1 MRAILFRANASSLI
15 AVKTALSGLFGPG
28 SYPDS
33 GGRASKRAGHLEA
46 MGLGHI
52 LCGTRTGRRF
62 TDIPYGDPDMAE
74 AEAQNTEK
82 KSFQAEVSRL
92 LQIVANSLY
101 SDRDVFLRELISNAS
116 DACDKLRYE
125 AITAP
130 ALIEDDPEF
139 RIVLEVN
146 KSKGTLQISDNGI
159 GMSREELTENLG
171 TIAKSGTAAFVEQLQ
186 AGDKDDKAGSM
197 IGQFGV
203 GFYSAFMVS
212 DQVSVESR
220 RADQTEGWRWE
231 SDGLGE
237 YTIGPSERSTRGT
250 TVTLHIKKDAKDYLK
265 PDTLRG
271 IVKKHSDH
279 IGIPVVMKGDGDTD
293 ETLNDASALWTRPKS
308 EIEDAQYT
316 EFYHHVSNNFDDP
329 TLTLHARVEGKIDYT
344 LLLFVPS
351 VRPFDI
357 FDPARRHHVRLYVKR
372 VFVTSE
378 MEGLIPPYLR
388 FLCGIVDTEDLSLN
402 VSREMLQTS
411 PLIAKIRKD
420 IVKKTFRELKKLSSK
435 EGEKFEGFWKEF
447 GAVLKEGLY
456 EDPTNKDDILEIAR
470 FQTTGGETPTTLADY
485 VGHMKEDQKSI
496 YYIVG
501 DSDSIE
507 RSPQLE
513 GFKARGIEVLLL
525 SDPVDDFWV
534 NSLGTFEE
542 IPFKSVTRGASDLK
556 EGSKED
562 DADKADE
569 EKTDEDDVP
578 TERLVALLKLA
589 LKDRVQDVRT
599 TDRLT
604 DSPACIVAADDGLDM
619 HTERL
624 LRQHG
629 RITEGTLRVLEVNPK
644 HSVVTALAALA
655 ASDNASARLEEAAH
669 LLFDQATILEG
680 ELPPDISAFSNRLV
694 SLLEKAV
701 QVPD

>member
-1 MRAILFRANASSLI
+1 M
-15 AVKTALSGLFGPG
+15 
-28 SYPDS
+28 
-33 GGRASKRAGHLEA
+33 
-46 MGLGHI
+46 
-52 LCGTRTGRRF
+52 
-62 TDIPYGDPDMAE
+62 
-74 AEAQNTEK
+74 
-82 KSFQAEVSRL
+82 
-92 LQIVANSLY
+92 
-101 SDRDVFLRELISNAS
+101 
-116 DACDKLRYE
+116 
-125 AITAP
+125 
-130 ALIEDDPEF
+130 
-139 RIVLEVN
+139 
-146 KSKGTLQISDNGI
+146 
-159 GMSREELTENLG
+159 
-171 TIAKSGTAAFVEQLQ
+171 
-186 AGDKDDKAGSM
+186 
-197 IGQFGV
+197 
-203 GFYSAFMVS
+203 
-212 DQVSVESR
+212 
-220 RADQTEGWRWE
+220 
-231 SDGLGE
+231 
-237 YTIGPSERSTRGT
+237 
-250 TVTLHIKKDAKDYLK
+250 
-265 PDTLRG
+265 
-271 IVKKHSDH
+271 KKHSDH
-279 IGIPVVMKGDGDTD
+279 IGIPVVMKGDGDAE

-357 FDPARRHHVRLYVKR
+357 FDPARHHHVRLYVKR

-420 IVKKTFRELKKLSSK
+420 IVKKTFRELKKLSTK
-435 EGEKFEGFWKEF
+435 EAEKFEGFWNEF

-456 EDPTNKDDILEIAR
+456 EDPTNKDDILAIAR
-470 FQTTGGETPTTLADY
+470 FKTTGAEKPTTLADY
-485 VGHMKEDQKSI
+485 VGRMKEDQKSI

-501 DSDSIE
+501 DGGSIE

-534 NSLGTFEE
+534 NSLGTFEDT
-542 IPFKSVTRGASDLK
+542 PFKSVTRGAADLK
-556 EGSKED
+556 DASAENDAGKTD
-562 DADKADE
+562 DAKA
-569 EKTDEDDVP
+569 DEDDVP
-578 TERLVALLKLA
+578 TARLVALLKLA
-589 LKDRVQDVRT
+589 LKDRAQDVRT

-629 RITEGTLRVLEVNPK
+629 RITEGTLRVLEINPK
-644 HSVVTALAALA
+644 HSVVTALTTLA
-655 ASDNASARLEEAAH
+655 ASDNATARLEEAAH

-680 ELPPDISAFSNRLV
+680 ELPPDIGAFSSRLV

-701 QVPD
+701 RLPD

>member
-1 MRAILFRANASSLI
+1 
-15 AVKTALSGLFGPG
+15 
-28 SYPDS
+28 
-33 GGRASKRAGHLEA
+33 
-46 MGLGHI
+46 
-52 LCGTRTGRRF
+52 
-62 TDIPYGDPDMAE
+62 MAE

-82 KSFQAEVSRL
+82 KSFEAEVSRL

-139 RIVLEVN
+139 RIVLEVD
-146 KSKGTLQISDNGI
+146 KSGGILRISDNGI

-186 AGDKDDKAGSM
+186 AGEKEDKAGSM

-220 RADQTEGWRWE
+220 RANEVEGSRWE

-237 YTIGPSERSTRGT
+237 YTIGPCERTTRGT

-279 IGIPVVMKGDGDTD
+279 IGIPVVMKGDGDAE

-420 IVKKTFRELKKLSSK
+420 IVKKTFRELKKLSTK
-435 EGEKFEGFWKEF
+435 ETEKFEGFWNEF

-456 EDPTNKDDILEIAR
+456 EDPTNKDDILAIAR
-470 FQTTGGETPTTLADY
+470 FKTTVGEKATTLADY
-485 VGHMKEDQKSI
+485 VGRMKEDQKSI

-501 DSDSIE
+501 DSNSIE

-534 NSLGTFEE
+534 NALGTFEE
-542 IPFKSVTRGASDLK
+542 TPLKSVTRGAADLK
-556 EGSKED
+556 DASAED
-562 DADKADE
+562 DADKSDDA
-569 EKTDEDDVP
+569 KADEDDVP
-578 TERLVALLKLA
+578 TARLVALLKLA
-589 LKDRVQDVRT
+589 LKDRAQDVRT

-629 RITEGTLRVLEVNPK
+629 RITEGTLRVLEINPK

-655 ASDNASARLEEAAH
+655 ASDNASARLEEAGH
-669 LLFDQATILEG
+669 VLFDQATILEG
-680 ELPPDISAFSNRLV
+680 ELPPDISAFSSRLV
-694 SLLEKAV
+694 SLLERAV
-701 QVPD
+701 QLPD

>member
-1 MRAILFRANASSLI
+1 
-15 AVKTALSGLFGPG
+15 
-28 SYPDS
+28 
-33 GGRASKRAGHLEA
+33 
-46 MGLGHI
+46 
-52 LCGTRTGRRF
+52 
-62 TDIPYGDPDMAE
+62 MAE
-74 AEAQNTEK
+74 DQGPNTEK

-139 RIVLEVN
+139 RIALEID
-146 KSKGTLQISDNGI
+146 KKGGILRIADNGI
-159 GMSREELTENLG
+159 GMSRDELTENLG

-186 AGDKDDKAGSM
+186 SGDKDDKAGSM

-203 GFYSAFMVS
+203 GFYSAFMVA

-220 RADQTEGWRWE
+220 RADGTESWRWE

-237 YTIGPSERSTRGT
+237 YTIGPGERTTRGT

-279 IGIPVVMKGDGDTD
+279 IGIPVVMKGDGDED
-293 ETLNDASALWTRPKS
+293 ETLNDASALWTRPKN
-308 EIEDAQYT
+308 EIDDTQYA

-357 FDPARRHHVRLYVKR
+357 FDPARKHHVRLYVKR

-420 IVKKTFRELKKLSSK
+420 IVKKTFRELKKLATK
-435 EGEKFEGFWKEF
+435 ETEKFEGFWKEF
-447 GAVLKEGLY
+447 GAVLKEGIY
-456 EDPTNKDDILEIAR
+456 EDPENQDAILEIAR
-470 FQTTGGETPTTLADY
+470 FRTTGSDTPTTLADY
-485 VGHMKEDQKSI
+485 VSRMKDDQESI
-496 YYIVG
+496 FYIVG
-501 DSDSIE
+501 DADSIE

-525 SDPVDDFWV
+525 ADPVDDFWV
-534 NSLGTFEE
+534 NTLGNFQEK
-542 IPFKSVTRGASDLK
+542 PFKSVTRGAADLK
-556 EGSKED
+556 DSATAD
-562 DADKADE
+562 DADKDDE
-569 EKTDEDDVP
+569 AKSDDDDVP
-578 TERLVALLKLA
+578 TARLVALLKLA
-589 LKDRVQDVRT
+589 LKDRAQDVRT
-599 TDRLT
+599 TDQLT

-629 RITEGTLRVLEVNPK
+629 RITEGTPRVLEINPT
-644 HSVVTALAALA
+644 HSVVTALAKLA
-655 ASDNASARLEEAAH
+655 ASDNASAQLDEAAH

-680 ELPPDISAFSNRLV
+680 ELPPDIAAFSARLV
-694 SLLEKAV
+694 SLMEKAV
-701 QVPD
+701 QVSD

>member
-1 MRAILFRANASSLI
+1 
-15 AVKTALSGLFGPG
+15 
-28 SYPDS
+28 
-33 GGRASKRAGHLEA
+33 
-46 MGLGHI
+46 
-52 LCGTRTGRRF
+52 
-62 TDIPYGDPDMAE
+62 MAE
-74 AEAQNTEK
+74 AEAQTTEK

-130 ALIEDDPEF
+130 ALIEDDPAF
-139 RIVLEVN
+139 RIVLEVD
-146 KSKGTLQISDNGI
+146 KSASVLRISDNGI

-220 RADQTEGWRWE
+220 RANDVAGWRWE

-279 IGIPVVMKGDGDTD
+279 IGIPVVMKGDGDAE

-420 IVKKTFRELKKLSSK
+420 IVKKTFRELKKLSTK
-435 EGEKFEGFWKEF
+435 EAEKFEGFWKEF

-456 EDPTNKDDILEIAR
+456 EDPTNKDDILAIAR
-470 FQTTGGETPTTLADY
+470 FQTTGGEKPTTLADY
-485 VGHMKEDQKSI
+485 VGRMNEDQKSI

-525 SDPVDDFWV
+525 SDPVDDFWI
-534 NSLGTFEE
+534 NALGTFEE
-542 IPFKSVTRGASDLK
+542 TPFKSVTRGAADLK
-556 EGSKED
+556 DGTAED
-562 DADKADE
+562 DADKTDDA
-569 EKTDEDDVP
+569 KADEDDVP
-578 TERLVALLKLA
+578 TARLVALLKLA
-589 LKDRVQDVRT
+589 LKDRAQDVRI

-629 RITEGTLRVLEVNPK
+629 RITEGTLRVLEINPK
-644 HSVVTALAALA
+644 HAVVTALAALA

-680 ELPPDISAFSNRLV
+680 ELPSDIGAFSSRLV
-694 SLLEKAV
+694 SLLERAV
-701 QVPD
+701 QLPD

>member
-1 MRAILFRANASSLI
+1 
-15 AVKTALSGLFGPG
+15 
-28 SYPDS
+28 
-33 GGRASKRAGHLEA
+33 
-46 MGLGHI
+46 
-52 LCGTRTGRRF
+52 
-62 TDIPYGDPDMAE
+62 MAE

-130 ALIEDDPEF
+130 SLIEGDPEF
-139 RIVLEVN
+139 QIVLEVD
-146 KSKGTLQISDNGI
+146 KSGGILRIRDNGI

-186 AGDKDDKAGSM
+186 SGDKNDKAGSM

-212 DQVSVESR
+212 DQVVVESR
-220 RADQTEGWRWE
+220 RADSTEGWRWE

-237 YTIGPSERSTRGT
+237 YTIGPCERGTRGT

-265 PDTLRG
+265 PATLRG

-279 IGIPVVMKGDGDTD
+279 IGIPVVMKGDGDAE

-357 FDPARRHHVRLYVKR
+357 FDPARHHHVRLYVKR

-420 IVKKTFRELKKLSSK
+420 IVKKTFRELKKLSTK
-435 EGEKFEGFWKEF
+435 ETEKFEGFWSEF

-456 EDPTNKDDILEIAR
+456 EDPTNKDDILAIAR
-470 FQTTGGETPTTLADY
+470 FKTTGAEKPTTLADY
-485 VGHMKEDQKSI
+485 VGRMKEDQKSI

-501 DSDSIE
+501 DGGSIE

-534 NSLGTFEE
+534 NSLGTFEDT
-542 IPFKSVTRGASDLK
+542 PFKSVTRGAADLK
-556 EGSKED
+556 DASAENDAGKTD
-562 DADKADE
+562 DAKA
-569 EKTDEDDVP
+569 DEDDVP
-578 TERLVALLKLA
+578 TARLVALLKLA
-589 LKDRVQDVRT
+589 LKDRAQNVRT

-629 RITEGTLRVLEVNPK
+629 RITEGTLRVLEINPK
-644 HSVVTALAALA
+644 HSMVTALTTLA
-655 ASDNASARLEEAAH
+655 ASDNETARLEEAAH

-680 ELPPDISAFSNRLV
+680 ELPPDIGAFSSRIV

-701 QVPD
+701 RLPD

>member
-1 MRAILFRANASSLI
+1 
-15 AVKTALSGLFGPG
+15 
-28 SYPDS
+28 
-33 GGRASKRAGHLEA
+33 
-46 MGLGHI
+46 
-52 LCGTRTGRRF
+52 
-62 TDIPYGDPDMAE
+62 MAE

-139 RIVLEVN
+139 RIVLEVD
-146 KSKGTLQISDNGI
+146 KSAGILRIGDNGI

-186 AGDKDDKAGSM
+186 AGEKDDKAGSM

-220 RADQTEGWRWE
+220 RANEVEGSRWE

-237 YTIGPSERSTRGT
+237 YTIGPSERTTRGT

-279 IGIPVVMKGDGDTD
+279 IGIPVVMKGDGDAE

-420 IVKKTFRELKKLSSK
+420 IVKKTFRELKKLSTK
-435 EGEKFEGFWKEF
+435 EAEKFEGFWNEF

-456 EDPTNKDDILEIAR
+456 EDPTNKDDILAIAR
-470 FQTTGGETPTTLADY
+470 FKTTGGEKPTTLAEY
-485 VGHMKEDQKSI
+485 VGRMKEDQKSI

-525 SDPVDDFWV
+525 SDPVDDFWI
-534 NSLGTFEE
+534 NALATFEE
-542 IPFKSVTRGASDLK
+542 TPFKSVTRGAADLK
-556 EGSKED
+556 DASAEDGADKTD
-562 DADKADE
+562 DA
-569 EKTDEDDVP
+569 KTDEDDVP
-578 TERLVALLKLA
+578 TARLVALLKLA
-589 LKDRVQDVRT
+589 LKDRAQDVRT

-629 RITEGTLRVLEVNPK
+629 RITEGTLRVLEINPK

-655 ASDNASARLEEAAH
+655 ASDKASARLEEAGH

-680 ELPPDISAFSNRLV
+680 ELPPDIGAFSSRLV
-694 SLLEKAV
+694 SLLERAV
-701 QVPD
+701 QLPD

>member
-1 MRAILFRANASSLI
+1 
-15 AVKTALSGLFGPG
+15 
-28 SYPDS
+28 
-33 GGRASKRAGHLEA
+33 
-46 MGLGHI
+46 
-52 LCGTRTGRRF
+52 
-62 TDIPYGDPDMAE
+62 MAE

-139 RIVLEVN
+139 RIVLEVD
-146 KSKGTLQISDNGI
+146 KSGGILRISDNGI

-186 AGDKDDKAGSM
+186 AGEKDDKAGSM

-220 RADQTEGWRWE
+220 RANEVEGSRWE

-237 YTIGPSERSTRGT
+237 YTIGPSERTTRGT

-279 IGIPVVMKGDGDTD
+279 IGIPVVMKGDGDAE

-420 IVKKTFRELKKLSSK
+420 IVKKTFRELKKLSTK
-435 EGEKFEGFWKEF
+435 ETEKFEGFWNEF

-456 EDPTNKDDILEIAR
+456 EDPTNKDDILAIAR
-470 FQTTGGETPTTLADY
+470 FKTTVGEKATTLADY
-485 VGHMKEDQKSI
+485 VGRMKEDQKSI

-534 NSLGTFEE
+534 NALGTFEE
-542 IPFKSVTRGASDLK
+542 TPLKSVTRGAADLK
-556 EGSKED
+556 DASAED
-562 DADKADE
+562 DADKSDDA
-569 EKTDEDDVP
+569 KADEDDVP
-578 TERLVALLKLA
+578 TARLVALLKLA
-589 LKDRVQDVRT
+589 LKDRAQDVRT

-629 RITEGTLRVLEVNPK
+629 RITEGTLRVLEINPK

-655 ASDNASARLEEAAH
+655 ASDNASARLEEAGH

-694 SLLEKAV
+694 SLLERAV
-701 QVPD
+701 QLPD

>member
-1 MRAILFRANASSLI
+1 
-15 AVKTALSGLFGPG
+15 
-28 SYPDS
+28 
-33 GGRASKRAGHLEA
+33 
-46 MGLGHI
+46 
-52 LCGTRTGRRF
+52 
-62 TDIPYGDPDMAE
+62 MAE

-130 ALIEDDPEF
+130 TLIEDDPEF
-139 RIVLEVN
+139 RIVLEVE
-146 KSKGTLQISDNGI
+146 KSGGILRIMDNGI

-186 AGDKDDKAGSM
+186 TSDKNDKAGSM

-212 DQVSVESR
+212 DQVVVESR
-220 RADQTEGWRWE
+220 RADGTEGWRWE

-237 YTIGPSERSTRGT
+237 YTIGPCERGKRGT

-279 IGIPVVMKGDGDTD
+279 IGIPVVMKGDGDAE

-308 EIEDAQYT
+308 EIKDAQYT

-357 FDPARRHHVRLYVKR
+357 FDPARHHHVRLYVKR

-420 IVKKTFRELKKLSSK
+420 IVKKTFRELKKLSAK
-435 EGEKFEGFWKEF
+435 EADKFESFWNEF

-456 EDPTNKDDILEIAR
+456 EDPTNKADILAIAR
-470 FQTTGGETPTTLADY
+470 FKTTGAEKPTTLADY
-485 VGHMKEDQKSI
+485 VGRMKEEQKSI

-501 DSDSIE
+501 DGDSIE

-534 NSLGTFEE
+534 NSLGTFEDT
-542 IPFKSVTRGASDLK
+542 PFKSVTRGAADLK
-556 EGSKED
+556 DASAEN
-562 DADKADE
+562 DADK
-569 EKTDEDDVP
+569 TDDAKAAEDDVP
-578 TERLVALLKLA
+578 TARLVALLKLA
-589 LKDRVQDVRT
+589 LKDRAQDVRT

-629 RITEGTLRVLEVNPK
+629 RITEGTLRVLEINPK
-644 HSVVTALAALA
+644 HSVVTALTTLA
-655 ASDNASARLEEAAH
+655 DSDNATTRLEEAAH

-680 ELPPDISAFSNRLV
+680 ELPPDIGAFSSRLV

-701 QVPD
+701 RLPN

>member
-1 MRAILFRANASSLI
+1 
-15 AVKTALSGLFGPG
+15 
-28 SYPDS
+28 
-33 GGRASKRAGHLEA
+33 
-46 MGLGHI
+46 
-52 LCGTRTGRRF
+52 
-62 TDIPYGDPDMAE
+62 MAE
-74 AEAQNTEK
+74 TQAPDTEK

-139 RIVLEVN
+139 RIVLEID
-146 KSKGTLQISDNGI
+146 KSAGILRISDNGI

-171 TIAKSGTAAFVEQLQ
+171 TIAKSGTAAFVEELQ

-203 GFYSAFMVS
+203 GFYSAFMVA
-212 DQVSVESR
+212 DRVSVESR
-220 RADQTEGWRWE
+220 RAEGSESWKWE

-237 YTIGPSERSTRGT
+237 YTIGPSERAARGT
-250 TVTLHIKKDAKDYLK
+250 SVTLHIKKDAKDYLK

-279 IGIPVVMKGDGDTD
+279 IGVPVMMKGDDDTN
-293 ETLNDASALWTRPKS
+293 EALNDASALWTRPKS
-308 EIEDAQYT
+308 EIDDTQYT

-329 TLTLHARVEGKIDYT
+329 MLTVHSRVEGKIDYT
-344 LLLFVPS
+344 LLLFIPS

-402 VSREMLQTS
+402 VSREMLQES

-420 IVKKTFRELKKLSSK
+420 IVKKTFRELKKISTK
-435 EGEKFEGFWKEF
+435 ETEKFEGFWKEF
-447 GAVLKEGLY
+447 GAVVKEGLY
-456 EDPTNKDDILEIAR
+456 EDPDNKDAILEIAR
-470 FQTTGGETPTTLADY
+470 FRTTGSDTPTTLADY
-485 VGHMKEDQKSI
+485 VGRMKEDQKSI

-513 GFKARGIEVLLL
+513 GFKARGVEVLLL

-534 NSLGTFEE
+534 NALGSYEDT
-542 IPFKSVTRGASDLK
+542 PLKSVTRGATDLK
-556 EGSKED
+556 DAAPKD
-562 DADKADE
+562 DAEKADDA
-569 EKTDEDDVP
+569 KGDDDDVS
-578 TERLVALLKLA
+578 TARLVALLKLA
-589 LKDRVQDVRT
+589 LKDRAQDVRT

-604 DSPACIVAADDGLDM
+604 DSPACIVAAEDGLDM

-629 RITEGTLRVLEVNPK
+629 RITEGTPRVLEINPT
-644 HSVVTALAALA
+644 HSVVTALAKLA
-655 ASDNASARLEEAAH
+655 ASDSANARLDEAAH

-680 ELPPDISAFSNRLV
+680 ELPPDIGAFSSRLV

>member
-1 MRAILFRANASSLI
+1 
-15 AVKTALSGLFGPG
+15 
-28 SYPDS
+28 
-33 GGRASKRAGHLEA
+33 
-46 MGLGHI
+46 
-52 LCGTRTGRRF
+52 
-62 TDIPYGDPDMAE
+62 MAE

-130 ALIEDDPEF
+130 SLIEGDPEF
-139 RIVLEVN
+139 QIVLEVD
-146 KSKGTLQISDNGI
+146 KSGGILRIMDNGI

-186 AGDKDDKAGSM
+186 SGDKNDKAGSM

-212 DQVSVESR
+212 DQVVVESR
-220 RADQTEGWRWE
+220 RADSTEGWRWE

-237 YTIGPSERSTRGT
+237 YTIGPCERGTRGT

-265 PDTLRG
+265 PATLRG

-279 IGIPVVMKGDGDTD
+279 IGIPVVMKGDGDAE

-357 FDPARRHHVRLYVKR
+357 FDPARHHHVRLYVKR

-420 IVKKTFRELKKLSSK
+420 IVKKTFRELKKLSTK
-435 EGEKFEGFWKEF
+435 EAEKFEGFWSEF

-456 EDPTNKDDILEIAR
+456 EDPTNKDDILAIAR
-470 FQTTGGETPTTLADY
+470 FKTTGAEKPTTLADY
-485 VGHMKEDQKSI
+485 VGRMKEDQKSI

-501 DSDSIE
+501 DGGSIE

-534 NSLGTFEE
+534 NSLGTFEDT
-542 IPFKSVTRGASDLK
+542 PFKSVTRGAADLK
-556 EGSKED
+556 DASAENDAGKTD
-562 DADKADE
+562 DAKA
-569 EKTDEDDVP
+569 DEDDVP
-578 TERLVALLKLA
+578 TARLVALLKLA
-589 LKDRVQDVRT
+589 LKDRAQNVRT

-629 RITEGTLRVLEVNPK
+629 RITEGTLRVLEINPK
-644 HSVVTALAALA
+644 HSVVTALTTLA
-655 ASDNASARLEEAAH
+655 ASDNATARLEEAAH

-680 ELPPDISAFSNRLV
+680 ELPPDIGAFSSRLV

-701 QVPD
+701 RLPD

>member
-1 MRAILFRANASSLI
+1 
-15 AVKTALSGLFGPG
+15 
-28 SYPDS
+28 
-33 GGRASKRAGHLEA
+33 
-46 MGLGHI
+46 
-52 LCGTRTGRRF
+52 
-62 TDIPYGDPDMAE
+62 MAE
-74 AEAQNTEK
+74 TQAPDTEK

-125 AITAP
+125 AITNP
-130 ALIEDDPEF
+130 ALIEGDPDF
-139 RIVLEVN
+139 KIVLDVDA
-146 KSKGTLQISDNGI
+146 SGGILRISDNGI

-171 TIAKSGTAAFVEQLQ
+171 TIAKSGTAAFMEQLQ
-186 AGDKDDKAGSM
+186 TGDKDEKAGSM

-203 GFYSAFMVS
+203 GFYSAFMVA

-220 RADQTEGWRWE
+220 RADGSDAWKWE

-237 YTIGPSERSTRGT
+237 YTIGPSDRATRGT
-250 TVTLHIKKDAKDYLK
+250 TVALHIKKDAKDYLK

-279 IGIPVVMKGDGDTD
+279 IGIPVVLKGDKDDD
-293 ETLNDASALWTRPKS
+293 EALNDASALWTRPKS
-308 EIEDAQYT
+308 EIDDAQYT

-329 TLTLHARVEGKIDYT
+329 MLTVHSRVEGKIDYT
-344 LLLFVPS
+344 LLLFIPS

-388 FLCGIVDTEDLSLN
+388 FLCGIVDTQDLSLN

-420 IVKKTFRELKKLSSK
+420 IVKKTFRELKKLATK
-435 EGEKFEGFWKEF
+435 EPEKFEGFWKEF

-456 EDPTNKDDILEIAR
+456 EDPDNRDAILEIAR
-470 FQTTGGETPTTLADY
+470 FRTTGSDAPTTLADY
-485 VGHMKEDQKSI
+485 VGRMKDDQASI

-501 DSDSIE
+501 DADSIE

-513 GFKARGIEVLLL
+513 GFRARGIEVLLL

-534 NSLGTFEE
+534 NTLGDFQEK
-542 IPFKSVTRGASDLK
+542 PFKSVTRGATDLK
-556 EGSKED
+556 NAADTD
-562 DADKADE
+562 DAGQNDEAKHDK
-569 EKTDEDDVP
+569 DDVP
-578 TERLVALLKLA
+578 TARLVALLKLA
-589 LKDRVQDVRT
+589 LKDRAQDVRT

-604 DSPACIVAADDGLDM
+604 DSPACIVASEDGLDM

-629 RITEGTLRVLEVNPK
+629 RITEATSRILVINPK
-644 HSVVTALAALA
+644 HAVITALGALA
-655 ASDNASARLEEAAH
+655 ASDNASGRIDEAAH

-680 ELPPDISAFSNRLV
+680 ELPPDIGAFSNRLV

-701 QVPD
+701 QAPD

>member
-1 MRAILFRANASSLI
+1 
-15 AVKTALSGLFGPG
+15 
-28 SYPDS
+28 
-33 GGRASKRAGHLEA
+33 
-46 MGLGHI
+46 
-52 LCGTRTGRRF
+52 
-62 TDIPYGDPDMAE
+62 MAE

-130 ALIEDDPEF
+130 SLIEGDPEF
-139 RIVLEVN
+139 QIVLEVD
-146 KSKGTLQISDNGI
+146 KSAGILRIRDNGI

-186 AGDKDDKAGSM
+186 SGDKNDKAGSM

-212 DQVSVESR
+212 DQVVVESR
-220 RADQTEGWRWE
+220 RADSTEGWRWE

-237 YTIGPSERSTRGT
+237 YTIGPCERGTRGT

-265 PDTLRG
+265 PATLRG

-279 IGIPVVMKGDGDTD
+279 IGIPVVMKGDGDAE

-357 FDPARRHHVRLYVKR
+357 FDPARHHHVRLYVKR

-420 IVKKTFRELKKLSSK
+420 IVKKTFRELKKLSTK
-435 EGEKFEGFWKEF
+435 ETEKFEGFWSEF

-456 EDPTNKDDILEIAR
+456 EDPTNKDDILAIAR
-470 FQTTGGETPTTLADY
+470 FETTGAEKPTTLADY
-485 VGHMKEDQKSI
+485 VGRMKEDQKSI

-501 DSDSIE
+501 DGGSIE

-534 NSLGTFEE
+534 NSLGTFEDT
-542 IPFKSVTRGASDLK
+542 PFKSVTRGAADLK
-556 EGSKED
+556 DASAENDAGKTD
-562 DADKADE
+562 DAKA
-569 EKTDEDDVP
+569 DEDDVP
-578 TERLVALLKLA
+578 TARLVALLKLA
-589 LKDRVQDVRT
+589 LKDRAQNVRT

-629 RITEGTLRVLEVNPK
+629 RITEGTLRVLEINPK
-644 HSVVTALAALA
+644 HSMVTALTTLA
-655 ASDNASARLEEAAH
+655 ASDNATARLEEAAH

-680 ELPPDISAFSNRLV
+680 ELPPDIGAFSSRIV

-701 QVPD
+701 RLPD

>member
-1 MRAILFRANASSLI
+1 
-15 AVKTALSGLFGPG
+15 
-28 SYPDS
+28 
-33 GGRASKRAGHLEA
+33 
-46 MGLGHI
+46 
-52 LCGTRTGRRF
+52 
-62 TDIPYGDPDMAE
+62 MAK
-74 AEAQNTEK
+74 AEAQKTEK

-130 ALIEDDPEF
+130 SLIEGDPEF
-139 RIVLEVN
+139 QIVLEVD
-146 KSKGTLQISDNGI
+146 KSGGILRIMDNGI

-186 AGDKDDKAGSM
+186 SGDKNDKAGSM

-212 DQVSVESR
+212 DQVVVESR
-220 RADQTEGWRWE
+220 RADGTEGWRWE

-237 YTIGPSERSTRGT
+237 YTIGPCERGTRGT

-265 PDTLRG
+265 PATLRG

-279 IGIPVVMKGDGDTD
+279 IGIPVVMKGDGDAE

-357 FDPARRHHVRLYVKR
+357 FDPARQHNVRLYVKR

-420 IVKKTFRELKKLSSK
+420 IVKKTFRELKKLSTK
-435 EGEKFEGFWKEF
+435 EAEKFEGFWNEF

-456 EDPTNKDDILEIAR
+456 EDPTNKDDILAIAR
-470 FQTTGGETPTTLADY
+470 FKTTGAEKSTTLADY
-485 VGHMKEDQKSI
+485 VSRMKEDQKSI

-501 DSDSIE
+501 DGGSIE

-534 NSLGTFEE
+534 NSLGTFEDT
-542 IPFKSVTRGASDLK
+542 PFKSVTRGAADLK
-556 EGSKED
+556 DASAENDAGKTD
-562 DADKADE
+562 DAKA
-569 EKTDEDDVP
+569 DEDDVP
-578 TERLVALLKLA
+578 TARLVALLKLA
-589 LKDRVQDVRT
+589 LKDRAQDVRT

-629 RITEGTLRVLEVNPK
+629 RITEGTLRVLEINPK
-644 HSVVTALAALA
+644 HSVVTALTTLA
-655 ASDNASARLEEAAH
+655 ASDNATARLEEAAH

-680 ELPPDISAFSNRLV
+680 ELPPDIGAFSSRLV

-701 QVPD
+701 RLPD

>member
-1 MRAILFRANASSLI
+1 
-15 AVKTALSGLFGPG
+15 
-28 SYPDS
+28 
-33 GGRASKRAGHLEA
+33 
-46 MGLGHI
+46 
-52 LCGTRTGRRF
+52 
-62 TDIPYGDPDMAE
+62 MAE

-130 ALIEDDPEF
+130 SLIEGDPEF
-139 RIVLEVN
+139 QIVLEVD
-146 KSKGTLQISDNGI
+146 KSGGILRIMDNGI

-186 AGDKDDKAGSM
+186 TSDKNDKAGSM

-212 DQVSVESR
+212 DQVVVESR
-220 RADQTEGWRWE
+220 RADSTEGWRWE

-237 YTIGPSERSTRGT
+237 YTIGPCERGTRGT

-265 PDTLRG
+265 PATLRG

-279 IGIPVVMKGDGDTD
+279 IGIPVVMKGDGEAE

-357 FDPARRHHVRLYVKR
+357 FDPARHHHVRLYVKR

-420 IVKKTFRELKKLSSK
+420 IVKKTFRELKKLSTK
-435 EGEKFEGFWKEF
+435 ETEKFEGFWSEF

-456 EDPTNKDDILEIAR
+456 EDPTNKDDILAIAR
-470 FQTTGGETPTTLADY
+470 FKTTGAEKPTTLADY
-485 VGHMKEDQKSI
+485 VGRMKEDQKSI

-501 DSDSIE
+501 DGGSIE

-534 NSLGTFEE
+534 NSLGTFEDT
-542 IPFKSVTRGASDLK
+542 PFKSVTRGAADLK
-556 EGSKED
+556 DASAENDAGKTD
-562 DADKADE
+562 DAKA
-569 EKTDEDDVP
+569 DEDDVP
-578 TERLVALLKLA
+578 TARLVALLKLA
-589 LKDRVQDVRT
+589 LKDRAQNVRT

-629 RITEGTLRVLEVNPK
+629 RITEGTLRVLEINPK
-644 HSVVTALAALA
+644 HSVVTALTTLA
-655 ASDNASARLEEAAH
+655 ASDNATARLEEAAH

-680 ELPPDISAFSNRLV
+680 ELPPDIGAFSSRLV
-694 SLLEKAV
+694 SLLEKTV
-701 QVPD
+701 RLPD

>member
-1 MRAILFRANASSLI
+1 
-15 AVKTALSGLFGPG
+15 
-28 SYPDS
+28 
-33 GGRASKRAGHLEA
+33 
-46 MGLGHI
+46 
-52 LCGTRTGRRF
+52 
-62 TDIPYGDPDMAE
+62 MAE
-74 AEAQNTEK
+74 TQAPDTEK

-125 AITAP
+125 AITNP
-130 ALIEDDPEF
+130 ALIEGDPDF
-139 RIVLEVN
+139 KIVLEVD
-146 KSKGTLQISDNGI
+146 KSAGILRISDNGV

-171 TIAKSGTAAFVEQLQ
+171 TIAKSGTAAFMEQLQ
-186 AGDKDDKAGSM
+186 SSDKDDKAGSM

-203 GFYSAFMVS
+203 GFYSAFMVA
-212 DQVSVESR
+212 DQVSVDSR
-220 RADQTEGWRWE
+220 RADGSDAWKWE

-237 YTIGPSERSTRGT
+237 YTIGPSDRTTRGT
-250 TVTLHIKKDAKDYLK
+250 TVALHIKKDAKDYLK

-279 IGIPVVMKGDGDTD
+279 IGIPVVLKGDKDDD
-293 ETLNDASALWTRPKS
+293 EALNDASALWTRPKS
-308 EIEDAQYT
+308 EIDDTQYA

-329 TLTLHARVEGKIDYT
+329 MLTVHSRVEGKIDYT
-344 LLLFVPS
+344 LLLFIPS

-420 IVKKTFRELKKLSSK
+420 IVKKTFRELKKLAAK
-435 EGEKFEGFWKEF
+435 EAEKFEGFWKEF

-456 EDPTNKDDILEIAR
+456 EDPDNRDAILEIAR
-470 FQTTGGETPTTLADY
+470 FRTTGSDTPTTLADY
-485 VGHMKEDQKSI
+485 VGRMKDDQASI

-501 DSDSIE
+501 DADSIE

-534 NSLGTFEE
+534 NTLGDFQEK
-542 IPFKSVTRGASDLK
+542 PFKSVTRGATDLK
-556 EGSKED
+556 DTADAD
-562 DADKADE
+562 DADKKDDA
-569 EKTDEDDVP
+569 KSDEDDVP
-578 TERLVALLKLA
+578 TARLVALLKLA
-589 LKDRVQDVRT
+589 LKDRAQDVRT

-604 DSPACIVAADDGLDM
+604 DSPACIVASEDGLDM

-629 RITEGTLRVLEVNPK
+629 RITEATPRVLEINPK
-644 HSVVTALAALA
+644 HAVITALGALA
-655 ASDNASARLEEAAH
+655 ASDNASAQIDEAAH

-680 ELPPDISAFSNRLV
+680 ELPPDIGAFSNRLV

-701 QVPD
+701 RSPD

>member
-1 MRAILFRANASSLI
+1 
-15 AVKTALSGLFGPG
+15 
-28 SYPDS
+28 
-33 GGRASKRAGHLEA
+33 
-46 MGLGHI
+46 
-52 LCGTRTGRRF
+52 
-62 TDIPYGDPDMAE
+62 MAE
-74 AEAQNTEK
+74 TQAPDTEK

-139 RIVLEVN
+139 RIVLEID
-146 KSKGTLQISDNGI
+146 KSAGILRISDNGI

-171 TIAKSGTAAFVEQLQ
+171 TIAKSGTAAFVEELQ

-203 GFYSAFMVS
+203 GFYSAFMVA
-212 DQVSVESR
+212 DRVSVESR
-220 RADQTEGWRWE
+220 RADGSESWKWE

-237 YTIGPSERSTRGT
+237 YTIGPSERAARGT
-250 TVTLHIKKDAKDYLK
+250 SVTLHIKKDAKDYLK

-279 IGIPVVMKGDGDTD
+279 IGVPVMMKGDDDTD
-293 ETLNDASALWTRPKS
+293 EALNDASALWTRPKS
-308 EIEDAQYT
+308 EIDDTQYT

-329 TLTLHARVEGKIDYT
+329 MLTVHSRVEGKIDYT
-344 LLLFVPS
+344 LLLFIPS

-402 VSREMLQTS
+402 VSREMLQES

-420 IVKKTFRELKKLSSK
+420 IVKKTFRELKKISTK
-435 EGEKFEGFWKEF
+435 ETEKFEGFWKEF
-447 GAVLKEGLY
+447 GAVVKEGLY
-456 EDPTNKDDILEIAR
+456 EDPDNKDAILEIAR
-470 FQTTGGETPTTLADY
+470 FRTTGSDTPTTLADY
-485 VGHMKEDQKSI
+485 VGRMKEDQKSI

-513 GFKARGIEVLLL
+513 GFKARGVEVLLL

-534 NSLGTFEE
+534 NALGSYEDT
-542 IPFKSVTRGASDLK
+542 PLKSVTRGATDLK
-556 EGSKED
+556 DAAPKD
-562 DADKADE
+562 DAEKADDA
-569 EKTDEDDVP
+569 KADEDDVP
-578 TERLVALLKLA
+578 TARLVALLKLA
-589 LKDRVQDVRT
+589 LKDRAQDVRT

-604 DSPACIVAADDGLDM
+604 DSPACIVAAEDGLDM

-629 RITEGTLRVLEVNPK
+629 RITEGTPRVLEINPT
-644 HSVVTALAALA
+644 HSVVTALAKLA
-655 ASDNASARLEEAAH
+655 ASDSANARLDEAAH

-680 ELPPDISAFSNRLV
+680 ELPPDIGAFSSRLV

>member
-1 MRAILFRANASSLI
+1 
-15 AVKTALSGLFGPG
+15 
-28 SYPDS
+28 
-33 GGRASKRAGHLEA
+33 
-46 MGLGHI
+46 
-52 LCGTRTGRRF
+52 
-62 TDIPYGDPDMAE
+62 MAE

-220 RADQTEGWRWE
+220 RADQTEGWCWE

-485 VGHMKEDQKSI
+485 VGRMKEDQKSI

-542 IPFKSVTRGASDLK
+542 TPFKSVTRGASDLK

-589 LKDRVQDVRT
+589 LKDRAQDVRT

>member
-1 MRAILFRANASSLI
+1 
-15 AVKTALSGLFGPG
+15 
-28 SYPDS
+28 
-33 GGRASKRAGHLEA
+33 
-46 MGLGHI
+46 
-52 LCGTRTGRRF
+52 
-62 TDIPYGDPDMAE
+62 MAE

-130 ALIEDDPEF
+130 SLIEGDPEF
-139 RIVLEVN
+139 QIVLEVD
-146 KSKGTLQISDNGI
+146 KSGGILRIMDNGI

-186 AGDKDDKAGSM
+186 SGDKNDKAGSM

-212 DQVSVESR
+212 DQVVVESR
-220 RADQTEGWRWE
+220 RADSTEGWRWE

-237 YTIGPSERSTRGT
+237 YTIGPCERGTRGT

-265 PDTLRG
+265 PATLRG

-279 IGIPVVMKGDGDTD
+279 IGIPVVMKGDGDAE

-357 FDPARRHHVRLYVKR
+357 FDPARHHHVRLYVKR

-420 IVKKTFRELKKLSSK
+420 IVKKTFRELKKLSTK
-435 EGEKFEGFWKEF
+435 ETEKFEGFWSEF

-456 EDPTNKDDILEIAR
+456 EDPTNKDDILAIAR
-470 FQTTGGETPTTLADY
+470 FETTGAEKPTTLADY
-485 VGHMKEDQKSI
+485 VGRMKEDQKSI

-501 DSDSIE
+501 DGGSIE

-534 NSLGTFEE
+534 NSLGTFEDT
-542 IPFKSVTRGASDLK
+542 PFKSVTRGAADLK
-556 EGSKED
+556 DASAENDAGKTD
-562 DADKADE
+562 DAKA
-569 EKTDEDDVP
+569 DEDDVP
-578 TERLVALLKLA
+578 TARLVALLKLA
-589 LKDRVQDVRT
+589 LKDRAQDVRT

-629 RITEGTLRVLEVNPK
+629 RITEGTLRVLEINPK
-644 HSVVTALAALA
+644 HSVVTALTTLA
-655 ASDNASARLEEAAH
+655 ASDNATARLEEAAH

-680 ELPPDISAFSNRLV
+680 ELPPDIGAFSSRLV

-701 QVPD
+701 RLPD